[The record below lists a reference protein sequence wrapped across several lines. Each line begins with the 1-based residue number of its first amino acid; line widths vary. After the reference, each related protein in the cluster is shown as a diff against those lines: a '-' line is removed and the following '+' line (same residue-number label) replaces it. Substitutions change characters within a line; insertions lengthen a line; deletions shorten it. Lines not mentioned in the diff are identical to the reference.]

1 MNLKE
6 ELLKENIIIDQE
18 MENKFEKFFLFLV
31 SENEKTN
38 LTRVTLKEDVYY
50 YHFYDSIMCLKAID
64 KNNNIKLLDIGA
76 GPGFPSVPIKIVRND
91 IDLTIVEATNKKIE
105 FIKNNLSNLGINNV
119 RLFHSRA
126 EDFDEFNKYDYVT
139 TRAVST
145 IKEQLPYTI
154 PFLKLDGKL
163 ISMKG
168 QARAKEE
175 IEEAKPLL
183 KKIGAKVDSLIEY
196 KVKDR
201 NYVLVVI
208 KKIAPTPK
216 GYPKALHKKKND

>member
-1 MNLKE
+1 
-6 ELLKENIIIDQE
+6 
-18 MENKFEKFFLFLV
+18 MENQFREFFRFLV
-31 SENEKTN
+31 EENKTTN
-38 LTRVTLKEDVYY
+38 LTRVIEEEDVYY

-64 KNNNIKLLDIGA
+64 KTSDINLLDVGS
-76 GPGFPSVPIKIVRND
+76 GPGFPGVPLKIVRPN
-91 IDLTIVEATNKKIE
+91 INLTIVEATNKKVE
-105 FIKNNLSNLGINNV
+105 FIRKNTSNLELDNV

-126 EDFDEFNKYDYVT
+126 EDFNELDNYDYVT

-154 PFLKLDGKL
+154 PFLKIGGKL

-168 QARAKEE
+168 QARANEE
-175 IEEAKPLL
+175 LLEAKSLL
-183 KKIGAKVDSLIEY
+183 KSIGARLDRTINY
-196 KVKDR
+196 QVKDR

-208 KKIAPTPK
+208 EKISKTPK